1 MKTHCF
7 RLKRGQDLLLSL
19 KEYAQE
25 KEIKAAAVLSAV
37 GCVSKAKVRDAGGVN
52 IREINEPLEIVSLMG
67 TLSED
72 RTHLHI
78 SFSREDLSTLGGHLV
93 PGCIINTTGEIIL
106 LEIDGVSF
114 QGEFDE
120 ETGYDELVIKNIR

>member
-52 IREINEPLEIVSLMG
+52 IREVNEPLEIVSLMG

-78 SFSREDLSTLGGHLV
+78 SFSRENLSTLGGHLV

-120 ETGYDELVIKNIR
+120 ETGYDELVIKNI